1 MPHHVSIASYHVVC
15 KERLHVERHAEV
27 VSGERSHDFTI
38 IALHNATE
46 DRNGSRDGLLAEEPI
61 YRND

>member
-1 MPHHVSIASYHVVC
+1 MWYV
-15 KERLHVERHAEV
+15 KNDLHVERHAEV

-38 IALHNATE
+38 IALDNATE

-61 YRND
+61 